1 MGLQCQAIIRCPS
14 PHPPLKVAT
23 LSRGGE
29 PVSIDHAN
37 LALIAFV
44 AACPE
49 PQYRQDEPVRLF
61 SKPDFFADVAVV
73 PSSVRVG
80 CQFFYSR
87 NGNRL
92 HVGET
97 LDPDH
102 VDVIFP
108 LTWIR
113 RKADYRRGAVSQMCN
128 EACISVALLRS
139 KSGFN

>member
-23 LSRGGE
+23 LSRGGA
-29 PVSIDHAN
+29 PVGIDHAN
-37 LALIAFV
+37 LTLIAFV

-61 SKPDFFADVAVV
+61 SKPDF
-73 PSSVRVG
+73 PLMQLWYLSSVRVG

-113 RKADYRRGAVSQMCN
+113 RKADLPTRSSVSDVQRSMHQC
-128 EACISVALLRS
+128 SVVE
-139 KSGFN
+139 KEK

>member
-61 SKPDFFADVAVV
+61 SKPDFFADAAVV

-80 CQFFYSR
+80 CQLFYSR

-139 KSGFN
+139 KSSFN

>member
-1 MGLQCQAIIRCPS
+1 MQLWY
-14 PHPPLKVAT
+14 L
-23 LSRGGE
+23 
-29 PVSIDHAN
+29 N
-37 LALIAFV
+37 
-44 AACPE
+44 
-49 PQYRQDEPVRLF
+49 
-61 SKPDFFADVAVV
+61 
-73 PSSVRVG
+73 SVRVG

-97 LDPDH
+97 FDPDH

-139 KSGFN
+139 KSSFN

>member
-49 PQYRQDEPVRLF
+49 PKYRQADPVRLF
-61 SKPDFFADVAVV
+61 YEPDFFADAAVV
-73 PSSVRVG
+73 S
-80 CQFFYSR
+80 
-87 NGNRL
+87 
-92 HVGET
+92 E
-97 LDPDH
+97 
-102 VDVIFP
+102 
-108 LTWIR
+108 
-113 RKADYRRGAVSQMCN
+113 
-128 EACISVALLRS
+128 LRS
-139 KSGFN
+139 RRLSIFL